1 MYISVKNMYISVKNM
16 YISTKNMYIS
26 TKSMY
31 ISAKQVNGCFFK
43 EEKVQTGEYLLGLD
57 QIIF

>member
-1 MYISVKNMYISVKNM
+1 MYISVKNM